1 VEEEVVKG
9 RSVGDGGRVTVGA
22 VGVAVGSSLLL
33 GDLSEVGA
41 VRLVEG
47 VDVRGDGEGS
57 VDDGVLA
64 AREDGSK
71 VSLGT

>member
-1 VEEEVVKG
+1 MEEEVVKG
-9 RSVGDGGRVTVGA
+9 RSVGDGGRVAVGA
-22 VGVAVGSSLLL
+22 VGVAVGGSLLL

-41 VRLVEG
+41 VRLVKG

-64 AREDGSK
+64 A
-71 VSLGT
+71 